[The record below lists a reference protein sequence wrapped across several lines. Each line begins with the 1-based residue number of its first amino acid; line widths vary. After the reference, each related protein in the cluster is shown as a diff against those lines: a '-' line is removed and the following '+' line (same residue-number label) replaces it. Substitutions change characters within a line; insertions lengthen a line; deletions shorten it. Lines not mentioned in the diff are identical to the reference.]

1 MFGYVVL
8 NKPEIKFKDF
18 DMYRSFYCGL
28 CRELRER
35 YGISGQITLSY
46 DMTFVILLLSALYEP
61 PTRKGTTRCIVH
73 PVRKQTVRK
82 NAITE
87 YGADM
92 NIFLTYYKCK
102 DDWNDEKKILSLAY
116 GKLLE
121 SKEKKSEQQWKKKI
135 DVIIS
140 CLNEL
145 SEMEQEGETDID
157 RVSGCFGR
165 IMAEIF
171 AYREDVWEPTLRRM
185 GFYLGKFIYLMD
197 AYDDVEKD
205 IKSGSYNPF
214 RKAYLDDPAFADDCR
229 SLLTLM
235 MSECSREFEQLP
247 ILLHAEI
254 LRNVLY
260 SGVWSRY
267 TAVTSERLAGKN
279 THNAADTADG
289 NSTAGRTTNDN
300 PHPDTDNSTTGD
312 QEQ

>member
-1 MFGYVVL
+1 
-8 NKPEIKFKDF
+8 
-18 DMYRSFYCGL
+18 
-28 CRELRER
+28 
-35 YGISGQITLSY
+35 
-46 DMTFVILLLSALYEP
+46 
-61 PTRKGTTRCIVH
+61 
-73 PVRKQTVRK
+73 
-82 NAITE
+82 
-87 YGADM
+87 
-92 NIFLTYYKCK
+92 
-102 DDWNDEKKILSLAY
+102 
-116 GKLLE
+116 
-121 SKEKKSEQQWKKKI
+121 
-135 DVIIS
+135 
-140 CLNEL
+140 
-145 SEMEQEGETDID
+145 
-157 RVSGCFGR
+157 
-165 IMAEIF
+165 
-171 AYREDVWEPTLRRM
+171 
-185 GFYLGKFIYLMD
+185 MD
-197 AYDDVEKD
+197 AYDDGEKD

-289 NSTAGRTTNDN
+289 NSTSGRTTNDN

>member
-102 DDWNDEKKILSLAY
+102 DDWNDENKILSLAY

>member
-300 PHPDTDNSTTGD
+300 RHPDTDNSTTGD

>member
-1 MFGYVVL
+1 MSGLFG
-8 NKPEIKFKDF
+8 N
-18 DMYRSFYCGL
+18 
-28 CRELRER
+28 
-35 YGISGQITLSY
+35 
-46 DMTFVILLLSALYEP
+46 
-61 PTRKGTTRCIVH
+61 
-73 PVRKQTVRK
+73 
-82 NAITE
+82 
-87 YGADM
+87 
-92 NIFLTYYKCK
+92 
-102 DDWNDEKKILSLAY
+102 
-116 GKLLE
+116 
-121 SKEKKSEQQWKKKI
+121 
-135 DVIIS
+135 
-140 CLNEL
+140 
-145 SEMEQEGETDID
+145 
-157 RVSGCFGR
+157 

-171 AYREDVWEPTLRRM
+171 AYRHDEWESSLRKI
-185 GFYLGKFIYLMD
+185 GFFLGKFIYLMD

-214 RKAYLDDPAFADDCR
+214 KKAYLDDPAFADDCR

>member
-1 MFGYVVL
+1 MIG
-8 NKPEIKFKDF
+8 
-18 DMYRSFYCGL
+18 
-28 CRELRER
+28 
-35 YGISGQITLSY
+35 
-46 DMTFVILLLSALYEP
+46 MTRAKTNEFTEYAAAINMLLS
-61 PTRKGTTRCIVH
+61 
-73 PVRKQTVRK
+73 
-82 NAITE
+82 
-87 YGADM
+87 
-92 NIFLTYYKCK
+92 YYKCE
-102 DDWNDEKKILSLAY
+102 DDWADEHRKKAFVAAKLLHSKIKKIEKLYPVKCKVISENLAQI
-116 GKLLE
+116 
-121 SKEKKSEQQWKKKI
+121 SKYEAENEQNL
-135 DVIIS
+135 D
-140 CLNEL
+140 L
-145 SEMEQEGETDID
+145 M
-157 RVSGCFGR
+157 SGLFGN

-171 AYREDVWEPTLRRM
+171 AYRHDEWESSLRKI
-185 GFYLGKFIYLMD
+185 GFFLGKFIYLMD

-214 RKAYLDDPAFADDCR
+214 KKAYLDDPAFADDCR

>member
-1 MFGYVVL
+1 
-8 NKPEIKFKDF
+8 
-18 DMYRSFYCGL
+18 
-28 CRELRER
+28 
-35 YGISGQITLSY
+35 
-46 DMTFVILLLSALYEP
+46 
-61 PTRKGTTRCIVH
+61 
-73 PVRKQTVRK
+73 
-82 NAITE
+82 
-87 YGADM
+87 
-92 NIFLTYYKCK
+92 
-102 DDWNDEKKILSLAY
+102 
-116 GKLLE
+116 
-121 SKEKKSEQQWKKKI
+121 
-135 DVIIS
+135 
-140 CLNEL
+140 
-145 SEMEQEGETDID
+145 
-157 RVSGCFGR
+157 
-165 IMAEIF
+165 
-171 AYREDVWEPTLRRM
+171 
-185 GFYLGKFIYLMD
+185 MD

-289 NSTAGRTTNDN
+289 NSTASRTTNDN

>member
-1 MFGYVVL
+1 MFGYVVM

-35 YGISGQITLSY
+35 YGIGGQITLSY

-102 DDWNDEKKILSLAY
+102 DDWNDEKKIFSLAY

-145 SEMEQEGETDID
+145 SEMEQKGETDID

-171 AYREDVWEPTLRRM
+171 AYREDVWEPTLHRM

>member
-171 AYREDVWEPTLRRM
+171 AYREDVWEPTLHRM

-289 NSTAGRTTNDN
+289 NSTAGRSTNDN

>member
-1 MFGYVVL
+1 
-8 NKPEIKFKDF
+8 
-18 DMYRSFYCGL
+18 
-28 CRELRER
+28 
-35 YGISGQITLSY
+35 
-46 DMTFVILLLSALYEP
+46 
-61 PTRKGTTRCIVH
+61 
-73 PVRKQTVRK
+73 
-82 NAITE
+82 
-87 YGADM
+87 
-92 NIFLTYYKCK
+92 
-102 DDWNDEKKILSLAY
+102 
-116 GKLLE
+116 
-121 SKEKKSEQQWKKKI
+121 
-135 DVIIS
+135 
-140 CLNEL
+140 
-145 SEMEQEGETDID
+145 
-157 RVSGCFGR
+157 
-165 IMAEIF
+165 
-171 AYREDVWEPTLRRM
+171 
-185 GFYLGKFIYLMD
+185 MD

-312 QEQ
+312 QEQRPVSGSNERIKRNQRAYCPVVLLQCDCQFRSRQQCNGPSACQRSAPHGTSQLSIPDVS